1 MIFENTQ
8 ALQLRITEVSG
19 RKVLRPPRI
28 FEDTS
33 SYMHIVGG
41 SVVRIG
47 GNDYYIVTDAR
58 ENRFGV
64 DDQPKFWVK
73 YALDLTTGTRK
84 IIKLVFYE
92 EFVADIGLI
101 RIRCKRNP
109 QKEAGILD
117 AVRDNPLFMQGVS
130 ITDRVGNLVRVID
143 AIQGGSMYH
152 YLTDLEMTHEDYFY
166 NRLPDIMKKVIPC
179 IDALAALQQKGLHHG
194 DVRSDHIW
202 IEHETDRFAW
212 IDFDYEVS
220 HTDYD
225 LWSMGNLLIR
235 VLGKDAHRIRDIERR
250 PEDYPL
256 CREPITAEDQV
267 LLYNDRIANLRKLFP
282 YIPKELNDIAM
293 RFSVGA
299 TEFYPSLEALSSDLH
314 AFFH

>member
-1 MIFENTQ
+1 MIFEDTK
-8 ALQLRITEVSG
+8 ALQVRIAEVSG
-19 RKVLRPPRI
+19 RRIQNPPKI

-33 SYMHIVGG
+33 SYMNIVGG

-73 YALDLTTGTRK
+73 FALDLTTGTRK
-84 IIKLVFYE
+84 VIKLVFFE
-92 EFVADIGLI
+92 EFIADIGMV

-109 QKEAGILD
+109 QKEAEFLD
-117 AVRDNPLFMQGVS
+117 AVRDNPRFMQGIS
-130 ITDRVGNLVRVID
+130 ITDPVGNLVRVID
-143 AIQGGSMYH
+143 VISGCSMYH
-152 YLTDLEMTHEDYFY
+152 YLSDLEMTHEAYFFDL
-166 NRLPDIMKKVIPC
+166 LPGIMKEVMAC
-179 IDALAALQQKGLHHG
+179 IDALAAIQRQGLHHG

-202 IEHETDRFAW
+202 IEHGTNRFAW

-225 LWSMGNLLIR
+225 LWSMGNLIIR
-235 VLGKDAHRIRDIERR
+235 VLGKDVHRVRDIKRR
-250 PEDYPL
+250 PLDYPL
-256 CREPITAEDQV
+256 CRETIHSEDMV
-267 LLYNDRIANLRKLFP
+267 LLYNDRIANVRKLYP
-282 YIPKELNDIAM
+282 YIPKELNDIVM

-299 TEFYPSLEALSSDLH
+299 TDFYFSLEELSEDLH
-314 AFFH
+314 ACF

>member
-1 MIFENTQ
+1 MIFEDTKT
-8 ALQLRITEVSG
+8 LQVRIAEVTG
-19 RKVLRPPRI
+19 RKIKNPPQI

-33 SYMHIVGG
+33 SYMNIVGG

-47 GNDYYIVTDAR
+47 GNDYYIITDAR

-73 YALDLTTGTRK
+73 YAMDLTSGTRK
-84 IIKLVFYE
+84 VIKLVFYE
-92 EFVADIGLI
+92 EFIADIGLI

-109 QKEAGILD
+109 QKEADILD
-117 AVRDNPLFMQGVS
+117 AVRGNPRFMQGIS
-130 ITDRVGNLVRVID
+130 ITDPVGNLVRVID
-143 AIQGGSMYH
+143 AIPGYSMFH
-152 YLTDLEMTHEDYFY
+152 YLNDLEMSHETFFFE
-166 NRLPDIMKKVIPC
+166 RLPEIMKEVLAC
-179 IDALAALQQKGLHHG
+179 MDALAELQRQGLHHG

-202 IEHETDRFAW
+202 IEHKTNRFAW

-235 VLGKDAHRIRDIERR
+235 VLGKGAHKLHDIERQ

-256 CREPITAEDQV
+256 YREPIIPEDRV
-267 LLYNDRIANLRKLFP
+267 LLYNDRVANLRKLFP
-282 YIPKELNDIAM
+282 YIPRDLNDIVM

-299 TEFYPSLEALSSDLH
+299 TDFYKNIEQLSTDLR
-314 AFFH
+314 AFF

>member
-1 MIFENTQ
+1 MIFENAG
-8 ALQLRITEVSG
+8 ALQRRISEVTE
-19 RKVLRPPRI
+19 RRVLRPPRI

-41 SVVRIG
+41 SVVRLG
-47 GNDYYIVTDAR
+47 GNDYYIITDAR

-73 YALDLTTGTRK
+73 YAVDLTTGSRK

-101 RIRCKRNP
+101 RIRCRRNP
-109 QKEAGILD
+109 QKEAAILE
-117 AVRDNPLFMQGVS
+117 AVRGNPRFMQGVAL
-130 ITDRVGNLVRVID
+130 TDPVGNLVRVID
-143 AIQGGSMYH
+143 TVSGCSLYH
-152 YLTDLEMTHEDYFY
+152 YLSNLDMPHEEYFF
-166 NRLPDIMKKVIPC
+166 NHLPNIMKKVTYC
-179 IDALAALQQKGLHHG
+179 IDALAALRKQGLHHG

-202 IEHETDRFAW
+202 IEQGTDQFLW

-225 LWSMGNLLIR
+225 LWSMGNVIIR
-235 VLGKDAHRIRDIERR
+235 ILGKDIYKVRDVERH
-250 PEDYPL
+250 PQDYPL
-256 CREPITAEDQV
+256 CRERITPMDQV

-282 YIPKELNDIAM
+282 YIPDKLNDIAM
-293 RFSVGA
+293 RFSAGA
-299 TEFYPSLEALSSDLH
+299 SDFYPDLDQLSADLHEFY
-314 AFFH
+314 